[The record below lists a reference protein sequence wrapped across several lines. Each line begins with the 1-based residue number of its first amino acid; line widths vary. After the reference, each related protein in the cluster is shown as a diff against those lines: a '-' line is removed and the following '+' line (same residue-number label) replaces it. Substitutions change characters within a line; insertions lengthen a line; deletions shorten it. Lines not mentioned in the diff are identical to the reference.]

1 MEARFESW
9 SSGMIIREYI
19 IGTVLILILSGLGA
33 AGRGDPRE
41 AIEAANAEFA
51 AVYSRGDAAALAA
64 MYTER
69 GQLFPPNEK
78 IVEGRAA
85 IEKFWKAA
93 MDSGIKTVEL
103 KTNEVEGL
111 GESAVE
117 VGSYMLYGKDGA
129 AMDRGKYLMLWK
141 RVDGTWKF
149 HRDCWNSNQ
158 PASR

>member
-1 MEARFESW
+1 MT
-9 SSGMIIREYI
+9 IRACV
-19 IGTVLILILSGLGA
+19 IGTALILILSGLGA

-41 AIEAANAEFA
+41 GIEAANAKFA
-51 AVYSRGDAAALAA
+51 AAYSRGDAAALAA

-78 IVEGRAA
+78 IIEGRAA

-103 KTNEVEGL
+103 KTTEVEGL

-117 VGSYMLYGKDGA
+117 MGSYTLYGKDGA
-129 AMDRGKYLMLWK
+129 AMDRGKYLVLWK
-141 RVDGTWKF
+141 RVDGAWKL